1 MKRLLITGAAGG
13 MGKVMRTK
21 LSHMADIVRL
31 SHRRDIE
38 IEREGEEFV
47 LCDLAD
53 RDAVFRAVEGCD
65 GIVHLAGVAAE
76 DKFSN
81 IVDGN
86 IVGLF
91 NLYEAARANGLPRIL
106 FASSNH
112 TVGFYHQDDQ
122 VGWTSPVRPDGLYAA
137 SKCFGEAMARMYF
150 DKFGQETAI
159 VRVGSCFDRPR
170 NHRQLA
176 TWLSYDDFAS
186 LTERVF
192 AVPRLGCPVIW
203 GVSNNAAR
211 WWDNSHVAWLGWV
224 PNDNAEVYRAEIETS
239 VPRPETTD
247 PLALYQGGNHVTD
260 PIYEDD

>member
-13 MGKVMRTK
+13 MGTVMRSK
-21 LSHMADIVRL
+21 LAHMADIIRI
-31 SHRRDIE
+31 SHRSPMAVG
-38 IEREGEEFV
+38 REGEEFA

-53 RDAVFRAVEGCD
+53 RDAVFSAVEGCD
-65 GIVHLAGVAAE
+65 GIVHLAGVAAA

-86 IVGLF
+86 IVGLY
-91 NLYEAARANGLPRIL
+91 NLYEAARANGMPRIL

-112 TVGFYHQDDQ
+112 TVGFYRQDQRLDAKAAA
-122 VGWTSPVRPDGLYAA
+122 RPDGLYAV
-137 SKCFGEAMARMYF
+137 SKCFGEALAQMYY
-150 DKFGQETAI
+150 DRFGQETAI
-159 VRVGSCFDRPR
+159 VRVGSCFDKPR
-170 NHRQLA
+170 NYRQLA

-192 AVPRLGCPVIW
+192 AVSRLGCPIIW
-203 GVSNNAAR
+203 GVSNNAAS

-224 PNDNAEVYRAEIETS
+224 PNDSAEAFRAEVEAT
-239 VPRPETTD
+239 VPRPDATD
-247 PLALYQGGNHVTD
+247 PIALYQGGNHVTD